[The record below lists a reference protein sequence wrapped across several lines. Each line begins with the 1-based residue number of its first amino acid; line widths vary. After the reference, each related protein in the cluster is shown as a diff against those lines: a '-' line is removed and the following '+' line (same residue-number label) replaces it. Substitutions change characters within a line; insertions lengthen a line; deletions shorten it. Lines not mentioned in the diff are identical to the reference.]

1 MNCREFREKI
11 DLEFRSGALEILSE
25 LRRHMQDCDSC
36 SAYFGQLSRLRES
49 LNEQKFE
56 ILPGELDDIT
66 LEKIAQ
72 LKHRQPAKSAVF
84 ETVFTRFRRWI
95 WAPAAVVAVIIIL
108 AIMPRFI
115 DRNAAI
121 YPLDESSGGVGIVDD
136 YAVIESYDDL
146 AIVVVS
152 LLEDD
157 ADFDWAAEELMLDM
171 DYNDLID
178 DLTDDELR
186 TLYDKIEIINGSAG

>member
-11 DLEFRSGALEILSE
+11 DLEFRFGALEILSE
-25 LRRHMQDCDSC
+25 LRQHIQSCDSC

-56 ILPGELDDIT
+56 IFPGELDDIT
-66 LEKIAQ
+66 FEKIAQ
-72 LKHRQPAKSAVF
+72 SEHRQPAKSGIFEIVF
-84 ETVFTRFRRWI
+84 AGFRRWI

-108 AIMPRFI
+108 AIMPQFI
-115 DRNAAI
+115 DRNGAI

-146 AIVVVS
+146 ALVVVS

-171 DYNDLID
+171 DYDDLIG

-186 TLYDKIEIINGSAG
+186 ALYDKIEMINGSAG